1 MNIIG
6 RSLIVL
12 LLSST
17 AIAADGSTGLNASM
31 VSQVKQRLADSAK
44 LSWELGTRIQTLLE
58 LDTPSFSVFSE
69 DFPPPRDAPDS
80 LDDVIGIARNIVQ
93 SKSDGELPLM
103 EDGSAADPAS
113 NGVGVLIANWTGA
126 SGGNYDQAAADQLTF
141 LLSVTPRAPNG
152 AISHRVDEAQLWS
165 DFIYMVPPFLAYY
178 GVITNNES
186 LVEESYN
193 QIKLYR
199 DVLADDTGMWQHIR
213 LGSFEDRGYWST
225 GNGWAAMGMLRDR
238 GYWSTGN
245 GWAAMGMLRVL
256 VTIRA
261 SEWSKSMRRHVSD
274 LEDWVREI
282 LDAMWPKLTDQGMFY
297 NYADD
302 PSSFQD
308 AASAALIA
316 ASTYRL
322 SLVAGIHT
330 HLPSAERVHA
340 ALSIVGSNTTNP
352 NARIISNGWLTPV
365 VNPHS
370 FREEG
375 AESAEGQAFVLQM
388 HAAWADWVEDGQKG
402 ANAAAKSCGSVGWFM
417 VLGVLVGVLGAGVW

>member
-1 MNIIG
+1 MNIIC
-6 RSLIVL
+6 RSAIVL
-12 LLSST
+12 FLSST

-31 VSQVKQRLADSAK
+31 ISQVKQRLEDSAQ

-69 DFPPPRDAPDS
+69 DFPPPRNAPNS
-80 LDDVIGIARNIVQ
+80 LDDVIGISRNILQ
-93 SKSDGELPLM
+93 SKTAGELPLM
-103 EDGSAADPAS
+103 PDGSAADPAS

-126 SGGNYDQAAADQLTF
+126 SGGNYAQAAADQLTF
-141 LLSVTPRAPNG
+141 LLTITPRAPNG
-152 AISHRVDEAQLWS
+152 AISHRADEAQLWS
-165 DFIYMVPPFLAYY
+165 DFVYMVPPFLAYY
-178 GVITNNES
+178 GVLTDNQT

-225 GNGWAAMGMLRDR
+225 GNGWAAMGMLR
-238 GYWSTGN
+238 
-245 GWAAMGMLRVL
+245 VL
-256 VTIRA
+256 VTIRG
-261 SEWSKSMRRHVSD
+261 SQWSRSMRKHVSD
-274 LEDWVREI
+274 LENWTEEI
-282 LDAMWPKLTDQGMFY
+282 LNAMWPKLTNQGMFY

-302 PSSFQD
+302 SSTFQD

-322 SLVAGIHT
+322 SLVSGIHT

-340 ALSIVGSNTTNP
+340 ALSNVGPSTNP
-352 NARIISNGWLTPV
+352 NARVTPDGWLTPV

-370 FREEG
+370 FGEEG
-375 AESAEGQAFVLQM
+375 QESAEGQAFVLQM
-388 HAAWADWVEDGQKG
+388 HAAWADWVMDGRQG
-402 ANAAAKSCGSVGWFM
+402 ANSAKRTCGAARWLV
-417 VLGVLVGVLGAGVW
+417 VLGVLVGVLGVGA

>member
-1 MNIIG
+1 MNIIC
-6 RSLIVL
+6 RSAIVL
-12 LLSST
+12 FLSST

-31 VSQVKQRLADSAK
+31 ISQVKQRLEDSAQ

-69 DFPPPRDAPDS
+69 DFPPPRNAPNS
-80 LDDVIGIARNIVQ
+80 LDDVIGISRNILQ
-93 SKSDGELPLM
+93 SKTAGELPLM
-103 EDGSAADPAS
+103 PDGSAADPAS

-126 SGGNYDQAAADQLTF
+126 SGGNYAQAAADQLTF
-141 LLSVTPRAPNG
+141 LLTITPRAPNG
-152 AISHRVDEAQLWS
+152 AISHRADEAQLWS
-165 DFIYMVPPFLAYY
+165 DFVYMVPPFLAYY
-178 GVITNNES
+178 GVLTDNQT

-225 GNGWAAMGMLRDR
+225 GNGWAAMGMLR
-238 GYWSTGN
+238 
-245 GWAAMGMLRVL
+245 VL
-256 VTIRA
+256 VTIRG
-261 SEWSKSMRRHVSD
+261 SQWSRSMRKHVSD
-274 LEDWVREI
+274 LENWTEEI
-282 LDAMWPKLTDQGMFY
+282 LNAMWPKLTNQGMFY

-302 PSSFQD
+302 SSTFQD

-322 SLVAGIHT
+322 SLVSGIHT

-340 ALSIVGSNTTNP
+340 ALSNVGPSTNP
-352 NARIISNGWLTPV
+352 NARVTPDGWLTPV

-370 FREEG
+370 FEEEG
-375 AESAEGQAFVLQM
+375 QESAEGQAFVLQM
-388 HAAWADWVEDGQKG
+388 HAAWADWVMDGRQG
-402 ANAAAKSCGSVGWFM
+402 ANSAKR
-417 VLGVLVGVLGAGVW
+417 

>member
-1 MNIIG
+1 MNIIC
-6 RSLIVL
+6 RSVIVL
-12 LLSST
+12 FLSSA

-31 VSQVKQRLADSAK
+31 ISQVKQRLEDSAQ

-69 DFPPPRDAPDS
+69 DFPPPRNAPNS
-80 LDDVIGIARNIVQ
+80 LDDVIGISRNIVQ
-93 SKSDGELPLM
+93 SKTTGELPLM
-103 EDGSAADPAS
+103 PDGSAADPAS

-126 SGGNYDQAAADQLTF
+126 SGGNYAQAAADQLTY
-141 LLSVTPRAPNG
+141 LLTITPRAPNG
-152 AISHRVDEAQLWS
+152 AISHRADEAQLWS
-165 DFIYMVPPFLAYY
+165 DFVYMVPPFLAYY
-178 GVITNNES
+178 GVLTDNQT

-225 GNGWAAMGMLRDR
+225 GNGWAAMGMLR
-238 GYWSTGN
+238 
-245 GWAAMGMLRVL
+245 VL
-256 VTIRA
+256 VTIRG
-261 SEWSKSMRRHVSD
+261 SQWSRSMRKHVSD
-274 LEDWVREI
+274 LENWTEEI
-282 LDAMWPKLTDQGMFY
+282 LNAMWPKITNQGMFY

-302 PSSFQD
+302 SSTFQD

-322 SLVAGIHT
+322 SLVSGIHT

-340 ALSIVGSNTTNP
+340 ALSNVGPSTNP
-352 NARIISNGWLTPV
+352 NARITPDGWLTPV

-370 FREEG
+370 FGEEG
-375 AESAEGQAFVLQM
+375 QESAEGQAFVLQM
-388 HAAWADWVEDGQKG
+388 HAAWADWVMDGRQG
-402 ANAAAKSCGSVGWFM
+402 ANSAKRTCGAARWLV
-417 VLGVLVGVLGAGVW
+417 VLGVLVGVLGVGA

>member
-1 MNIIG
+1 MVNMIG
-6 RSLIVL
+6 RSLMIL

-17 AIAADGSTGLNASM
+17 VIAADGSTGLNASM

-69 DFPPPRDAPDS
+69 DFPPPRNAPDS
-80 LDDVIGIARNIVQ
+80 LNDVIGISRNIVQ
-93 SKSDGELPLM
+93 SKNAGELPLM

-126 SGGNYDQAAADQLTF
+126 SGGDYAQAAADQLTY
-141 LLSVTPRAPNG
+141 LLTVTPRAPNG
-152 AISHRVDEAQLWS
+152 AISHRADEAQLWS

-178 GVITNNES
+178 GVLTENQT

-199 DVLADDTGMWQHIR
+199 DILADDSGLWQHIR

-225 GNGWAAMGMLRDR
+225 GNGWAAMGMLR
-238 GYWSTGN
+238 
-245 GWAAMGMLRVL
+245 VL
-256 VTIRA
+256 VTIRG
-261 SEWSKSMRRHVSD
+261 SRWSRSMRGQISD
-274 LEDWVREI
+274 LEDWVEEI
-282 LDAMWPKLTDQGMFY
+282 LDAIWPKLTDRGMFY

-302 PSSFQD
+302 SSTFQD

-322 SLVAGIHT
+322 SLVSGIHT

-340 ALSIVGSNTTNP
+340 ALSNVGNSGNP
-352 NARIISNGWLTPV
+352 NARVTPDGWLTPV

-375 AESAEGQAFVLQM
+375 QESAEGQAFVLQM
-388 HAAWADWVEDGQKG
+388 HAAWADWVMDGRQG
-402 ANAAAKSCGSVGWFM
+402 ANSAKRTCGGVGWW
-417 VLGVLVGVLGAGVW
+417 VGLGVLVGVLGAGM

>member
-1 MNIIG
+1 MNIIC
-6 RSLIVL
+6 RSVIVL
-12 LLSST
+12 FLSST

-31 VSQVKQRLADSAK
+31 ISQVKQRLEDSAQ

-69 DFPPPRDAPDS
+69 DFPPPRNAPNS
-80 LDDVIGIARNIVQ
+80 LDDVIGISRSIVQ
-93 SKSDGELPLM
+93 SKTAGELPLM
-103 EDGSAADPAS
+103 PDGSAADPAS

-126 SGGNYDQAAADQLTF
+126 SGGNYAQAAADQLTF
-141 LLSVTPRAPNG
+141 LLTITPRAPNG
-152 AISHRVDEAQLWS
+152 AISHRADEAQLWS
-165 DFIYMVPPFLAYY
+165 DFVYMVPPFLAYY
-178 GVITNNES
+178 GVLTDNQT

-225 GNGWAAMGMLRDR
+225 GNGWAAMGMLR
-238 GYWSTGN
+238 
-245 GWAAMGMLRVL
+245 VL
-256 VTIRA
+256 VTIRG
-261 SEWSKSMRRHVSD
+261 SQWSRSMRKHVSD
-274 LEDWVREI
+274 LENWTEEI
-282 LDAMWPKLTDQGMFY
+282 LNAMWPKLTNQGMFY

-302 PSSFQD
+302 SSTFQD

-322 SLVAGIHT
+322 SLVSGIHT

-340 ALSIVGSNTTNP
+340 ALSNVGPSTNP
-352 NARIISNGWLTPV
+352 NARVTPDGWLTPV

-370 FREEG
+370 FGEEG
-375 AESAEGQAFVLQM
+375 QESAEGQAFVLQM
-388 HAAWADWVEDGQKG
+388 HAAWADWVMDGRQG
-402 ANAAAKSCGSVGWFM
+402 ANSAKRTCGVARWLV
-417 VLGVLVGVLGAGVW
+417 VLGVLVGVLGVGV

>member
-1 MNIIG
+1 MNVIS

-17 AIAADGSTGLNASM
+17 AIAANGSTGLNASM
-31 VSQVKQRLADSAK
+31 VSQVKQRLADASK

-69 DFPPPRDAPDS
+69 DFPPPRESPDS
-80 LDDVIGIARNIVQ
+80 LNDVIGIARNIVQ
-93 SKSDGELPLM
+93 SKTSGELPLM

-126 SGGNYDQAAADQLTF
+126 SGGNYGQAAADQLTF
-141 LLSVTPRAPNG
+141 LLSFTPRAPNG
-152 AISHRVDEAQLWS
+152 AISHRADEAQLWS

-178 GVITNNES
+178 GVLTNNES

-199 DVLADDTGMWQHIR
+199 GILADDTGMWQHVR
-213 LGSFEDRGYWST
+213 LGSFE
-225 GNGWAAMGMLRDR
+225 DR

-282 LDAMWPKLTDQGMFY
+282 LDAMWPRLTDQAMFY

-352 NARIISNGWLTPV
+352 NARITPNGWLTPV

-375 AESAEGQAFVLQM
+375 SDSAEGQAFVLQM
-388 HAAWADWVEDGQKG
+388 HAAWAEWVEDGRKG
-402 ANAAAKSCGSVGWFM
+402 ANAAVKTSVSVGWF
-417 VLGVLVGVLGAGVW
+417 VGLGVLVGVLGAGI